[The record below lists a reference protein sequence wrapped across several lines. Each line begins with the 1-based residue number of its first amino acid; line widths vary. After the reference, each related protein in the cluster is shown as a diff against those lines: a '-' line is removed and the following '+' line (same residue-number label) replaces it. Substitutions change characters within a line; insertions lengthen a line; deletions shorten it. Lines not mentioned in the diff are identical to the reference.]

1 VSVEVLGACA
11 TEDSTGCFWDA
22 TVHGTGFGQS
32 FFEYDGVTVSVY
44 VPKGFFIESV
54 QVDGEHFFEAGYTH
68 GAGYGVTFGQADEPA
83 PTPAPT
89 VVSTATPGPSVG
101 SLPATGLDMTLPVLL
116 VGFAVL
122 CAVVG
127 VPLAFWKRQ
136 KS

>member
-1 VSVEVLGACA
+1 MSVEVLGACV
-11 TEDSTGCFWDA
+11 TEDSAGCFWDA
-22 TVHGTGFGQS
+22 TVHGTGFGLS

-54 QVDGEHFFEAGYTH
+54 QVDGDHFFEAGYAH

-83 PTPAPT
+83 PTPVPT
-89 VVSTATPGPSVG
+89 VVSTASPGPSVG
-101 SLPATGLDMTLPVLL
+101 PLPATGLDMSLPVLL
-116 VGFAVL
+116 VAGAVL

-127 VPLAFWKRQ
+127 VALAFWKGR